1 MWTLTGLHHILSDL
15 LALFQSREG
24 GPGVDYAKHICLS
37 PPKTFRRPCWSH
49 TNIMYAATVGNL
61 FVLIIHLVMN
71 ASSFCVNAIV
81 EVAPYS
87 SWHVPHTCLQTEAVF
102 FYCLK
107 RALNC
112 ALAAAGV
119 GGVENIS
126 IQGPTNWTVNCV
138 IIYFIYI
145 LYLLVLSY
153 VSNDKNID
161 WLCNC
166 NWASKLKFGIS
177 S

>member
-1 MWTLTGLHHILSDL
+1 
-15 LALFQSREG
+15 
-24 GPGVDYAKHICLS
+24 
-37 PPKTFRRPCWSH
+37 
-49 TNIMYAATVGNL
+49 
-61 FVLIIHLVMN
+61 MN

-112 ALAAAGV
+112 ALAAAAGM
-119 GGVENIS
+119 GGGKNIS

-138 IIYFIYI
+138 SIYFIYLGLGLVRSYLSAHI
-145 LYLLVLSY
+145 LLGFVRVQFSM
-153 VSNDKNID
+153 
-161 WLCNC
+161 
-166 NWASKLKFGIS
+166 
-177 S
+177 

>member
-1 MWTLTGLHHILSDL
+1 MWTLTGPHHIFSDL

-24 GPGVDYAKHICLS
+24 GVDYVKLICLS
-37 PPKTFRRPCWSH
+37 QPKTFRRPCWSH

-112 ALAAAGV
+112 ALVAAAGM
-119 GGVENIS
+119 GGGKNIS

-138 IIYFIYI
+138 IIYFRFRSYPTCLMTQI
-145 LYLLVLSY
+145 L
-153 VSNDKNID
+153 
-161 WLCNC
+161 
-166 NWASKLKFGIS
+166 SK
-177 S
+177 

>member
-1 MWTLTGLHHILSDL
+1 MQLS
-15 LALFQSREG
+15 R
-24 GPGVDYAKHICLS
+24 S
-37 PPKTFRRPCWSH
+37 PP
-49 TNIMYAATVGNL
+49 IQVD
-61 FVLIIHLVMN
+61 
-71 ASSFCVNAIV
+71 
-81 EVAPYS
+81 
-87 SWHVPHTCLQTEAVF
+87 TCPTRVCKPKLSF

-138 IIYFIYI
+138 IIYFIYLI
-145 LYLLVLSY
+145 YLLVLSY
-153 VSNDKNID
+153 VSDDKNID

-166 NWASKLKFGIS
+166 N
-177 S
+177 

>member
-1 MWTLTGLHHILSDL
+1 
-15 LALFQSREG
+15 
-24 GPGVDYAKHICLS
+24 
-37 PPKTFRRPCWSH
+37 
-49 TNIMYAATVGNL
+49 MYAATVGNL

-87 SWHVPHTCLQTEAVF
+87 SGHVPYTCLQTEAVF

-112 ALAAAGV
+112 ALTAAARM
-119 GGVENIS
+119 GGGKNIS

-138 IIYFIYI
+138 IIYFIYLDLGPI
-145 LYLLVLSY
+145 LRV
-153 VSNDKNID
+153 
-161 WLCNC
+161 
-166 NWASKLKFGIS
+166 
-177 S
+177 